1 MFGSYAYLQTVIA
14 HSSTRKTSKKGTLIS
29 KLLNTIKPNDWTFL
43 DISNDVLKSRYPWM
57 NVHFDDNSK
66 FPWAVETELN
76 KLFQFCVSFDSSE
89 QCLDFLKSHLHIDLN
104 IIHKELI
111 SEFCYKT
118 TLIDENIDDLIEK
131 KDRIALLKL
140 SVATLDRSLAWHVP
154 SSSWMSDFHSIMNDC
169 LHIIEKHIA
178 DVNAITNELSIVGHD
193 FETYE
198 SHTHSF
204 YRMENVCKLLE
215 QGYLYDDMTIIAK
228 QTVLTLE
235 ESIRIFHGNKYS
247 ALNDDD
253 FEKKIEERVSKE
265 IQWCKQKLTHSDNL
279 EIQKP

>member
-1 MFGSYAYLQTVIA
+1 
-14 HSSTRKTSKKGTLIS
+14 
-29 KLLNTIKPNDWTFL
+29 
-43 DISNDVLKSRYPWM
+43 M
-57 NVHFDDNSK
+57 NIHFDDNSK

-89 QCLDFLKSHLHIDLN
+89 QCLYFIKNHLNIDLD

-118 TLIDENIDDLIEK
+118 TLIDEKIDELIEK
-131 KDRIALLKL
+131 TDRIELLKL
-140 SVATLDRSLAWHVP
+140 SVVTLDRSLAWNVP
-154 SSSWMSDFHSIMNDC
+154 SPSWISDFHTIMNNC
-169 LHIIEKHIA
+169 LNLIEKHLSE
-178 DVNAITNELSIVGHD
+178 VNSITNELSIVGHD
-193 FETYE
+193 FETNE
-198 SHTHSF
+198 SYTHSF

-215 QGYLYDDMTIIAK
+215 QGYLYDDMTTIAK

-247 ALNDDD
+247 TLSDDD

-265 IQWCKQKLTHSDNL
+265 IQWCKQKLTHLTNEKNKNVL
-279 EIQKP
+279 QQQA